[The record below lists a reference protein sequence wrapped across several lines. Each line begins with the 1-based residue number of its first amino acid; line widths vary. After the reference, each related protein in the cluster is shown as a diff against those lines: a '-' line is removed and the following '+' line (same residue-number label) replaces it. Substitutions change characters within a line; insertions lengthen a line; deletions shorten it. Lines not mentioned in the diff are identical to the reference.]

1 MGNLRTTTGEK
12 MPLPQR
18 DIRRRRIIYTLIAL
32 IVIGGIVCAGAF
44 IKIDRYTLA
53 SGYVQTDEYAEVR
66 PPVTGTVSKIL
77 IRSGDTVKAGDL
89 LVQLNAEEEEA
100 TLAETRSR
108 LSRLQVNLERRKA
121 EMDIDLE
128 RRGVDLEEQKR
139 EHANNLAIAE
149 LQLRN
154 AQTKLAL
161 TQELV
166 DKGLKA
172 ANNLEDEKLKEQL
185 ARVNLTAYQQKGFQI
200 YEELLK
206 RDREKYNRELSALDE
221 EINAMEDAVR
231 RAEARL
237 RTRQVRAPI
246 DGVVVR
252 YEFVVGELLQPA
264 TVIYEIFGGDTNT
277 LKLRINER
285 YSTKVAVGQKYKAR
299 LSSFRSLNQVYF
311 TGTVQYMRSVI
322 QAEGEATY
330 RVIYCSFDPG
340 GRVIPPGST
349 AEARIY
355 YGRSCLWFYLFNIDF

>member
-1 MGNLRTTTGEK
+1 MGDLRTTIGENI
-12 MPLPQR
+12 PLPRR
-18 DIRRRRIIYTLIAL
+18 DARRRRVLYFIIAIVLIAA
-32 IVIGGIVCAGAF
+32 VIYGGSV
-44 IKIDRYTLA
+44 IKVDRYTLA

-66 PPVTGTVSKIL
+66 PPVTGTVSKIYVT
-77 IRSGDTVKAGDL
+77 SGNKVKAGDL

-100 TLAETRSR
+100 TLAETRAR

-139 EHANNLAIAE
+139 EHANNLEIAE

-154 AQTKLAL
+154 AQTKLEL

-172 ANNLEDEKLKEQL
+172 ANNLEDDKLKEQL
-185 ARVNLTAYQQKGFQI
+185 ARVNLTAFQQKSFTV
-200 YEELLK
+200 YEELLR
-206 RDREKYNRELSALDE
+206 RDRDKYNRELAALEE
-221 EINAMEDAVR
+221 EINAMQDAVR

-237 RTRQVRAPI
+237 RTRQVLAPI
-246 DGVVVR
+246 DGIVVR
-252 YEFVVGELLQPA
+252 YEFVIGELLQPA
-264 TVIYEIFGGDTNT
+264 TVIYEIFGGDINT

-285 YSTKVAVGQKYKAR
+285 YSTKVAIGQKYKAR
-299 LSSFRSLNQVYF
+299 LNSFRNVQRLYF
-311 TGTVQYMRSVI
+311 YGTVQYMRSVI
-322 QAEGEATY
+322 QAEGDATY

-340 GRVIPPGST
+340 ELNVPPGAT

-355 YGRSCLWFYLFNIDF
+355 YGQSSLWFYLFNIDF

>member
-1 MGNLRTTTGEK
+1 MGDLRTTIGENI
-12 MPLPQR
+12 PLPRR
-18 DIRRRRIIYTLIAL
+18 DARRRRILYAVLALGVISGIIY
-32 IVIGGIVCAGAF
+32 IGAI

-53 SGYVQTDEYAEVR
+53 AGYVQTDEYAEVR
-66 PPVTGTVSKIL
+66 PPVTGTVSKIFVF
-77 IRSGDTVKAGDL
+77 SGDKVKAGDL

-128 RRGVDLEEQKR
+128 RRSVDLDEQKR
-139 EHANNLAIAE
+139 DHANNLAVAE

-172 ANNLEDEKLKEQL
+172 ANNLEDDKLKEQL
-185 ARVNLTAYQQKGFQI
+185 ARVNLTAFQQKSFTV

-206 RDREKYNRELSALDE
+206 RDRDKYNRELSALDE
-221 EINAMEDAVR
+221 EIHAMEDAVR

-285 YSTKVAVGQKYKAR
+285 YSTKVAVGQKYRAR
-299 LSSFRSLNQVYF
+299 LNSFRSLNRVYF
-311 TGTVQYMRSVI
+311 HGTVQYMRSVI

-340 GRVIPPGST
+340 DRLIPPGAT

-355 YGRSCLWFYLFNIDF
+355 YGQSCLWFYLFNIDL